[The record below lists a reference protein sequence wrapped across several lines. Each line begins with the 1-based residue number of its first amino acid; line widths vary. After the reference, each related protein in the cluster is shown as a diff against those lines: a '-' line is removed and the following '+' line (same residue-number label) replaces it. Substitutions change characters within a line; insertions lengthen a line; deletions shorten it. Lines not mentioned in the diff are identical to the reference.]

1 MWYNYICYTFC
12 RDTIFSPNSKLLK
25 YKPNEPN
32 TINLQRVGERA
43 GLLAN
48 EIMASKDL
56 RYEQAQKLIKFD
68 EIIVR
73 GDALLFNSLLL
84 KVHATII
91 LFIFSFFLSFSD
103 PPLYVEFFTLY
114 SFLLDHLDCTLLHH
128 LNLYLSICLV
138 KHLLWFSVNSGG

>member
-32 TINLQRVGERA
+32 TINLQRAGEKAR
-43 GLLAN
+43 LLVN
-48 EIMASKDL
+48 EITASKDL

-114 SFLLDHLDCTLLHH
+114 SFLLDHLDRTLVHH
-128 LNLYLSICLV
+128 LNLYLSICLI
-138 KHLLWFSVNSGG
+138 KHILWLSMNSGG